1 MKDVGV
7 IHGSTAQ
14 AIPLVIGV
22 DRVDAHTDIIPI
34 TQDQEGNPIEGVFQ
48 YHEVQYEKDEYISLM
63 DEQNKINTSLINA
76 ILGVNE

>member
-7 IHGSTAQ
+7 IQGSIAQ

-22 DRVDAHTDIIPI
+22 DRVDVHTDIVPV
-34 TQDQEGNPIEGVFQ
+34 TQDQDGKPIEGVFQ
-48 YHEVQYEKDEYISLM
+48 YHEVQYEKDEYIRLM
-63 DEQNKINTSLINA
+63 DEQNKTNSSLINT